1 MKKIFKTKIEDFEI
15 IDIIIE
21 TLEDNKLKELI
32 NVNAFLKHMCKKE
45 DSKRFRFVRSVAE
58 EKIKQLYKKDSTL
71 RKRIL
76 QLWDMECKEQNK
88 FVDSIDS
95 PVEIVNQEVELG
107 GLINGFKYCTILW
120 QKSDKDFNEFGD
132 IMFKEYKVQKSKKN
146 KESIE
151 GINMNND
158 IMSLSLG
165 ECIQALMKSEKEIEE
180 MKGSIEDKDKE
191 IKELKRELSSVID
204 NRELKKEIKALTRSI
219 NEVKNDLKEKNSRL
233 IDEIDEVKKEN
244 IILSKAI
251 NEISGVLHNFNSN
264 LIIKEIVE
272 RQNNI
277 NNSLKGNLIESM
289 QKNLESLF
297 KELEK
302 KIDEQMKNIQTK
314 DPITV
319 DESGTVTPTVKPT
332 EEKVD
337 FEKLLEKYF

>member
-1 MKKIFKTKIEDFEI
+1 MKKK
-15 IDIIIE
+15 
-21 TLEDNKLKELI
+21 
-32 NVNAFLKHMCKKE
+32 
-45 DSKRFRFVRSVAE
+45 
-58 EKIKQLYKKDSTL
+58 
-71 RKRIL
+71 
-76 QLWDMECKEQNK
+76 
-88 FVDSIDS
+88 
-95 PVEIVNQEVELG
+95 
-107 GLINGFKYCTILW
+107 
-120 QKSDKDFNEFGD
+120 
-132 IMFKEYKVQKSKKN
+132 
-146 KESIE
+146 
-151 GINMNND
+151 
-158 IMSLSLG
+158 
-165 ECIQALMKSEKEIEE
+165 
-180 MKGSIEDKDKE
+180 
-191 IKELKRELSSVID
+191 
-204 NRELKKEIKALTRSI
+204 LKKEIKALTRSI

-302 KIDEQMKNIQTK
+302 KIDEKMKNIQTK